1 MTLKEREASVWYPEE
16 HLSNWMFLY
25 HCIVSISR
33 WRHTFYYDAKN
44 FKRIAWRFS
53 KSFFKCKFRIFGIN
67 SGERVTTQYYQSF
80 EQYCMY
86 CCEKAFFGYNTVL
99 CWNGDKL
106 HLTVILKIGDF
117 VTVGINHLLFKA
129 LWYAHVF
136 EFRRLNNLKTAIT

>member
-1 MTLKEREASVWYPEE
+1 M
-16 HLSNWMFLY
+16 
-25 HCIVSISR
+25 
-33 WRHTFYYDAKN
+33 
-44 FKRIAWRFS
+44 
-53 KSFFKCKFRIFGIN
+53 
-67 SGERVTTQYYQSF
+67 TQYYQSF

-129 LWYAHVF
+129 L
-136 EFRRLNNLKTAIT
+136 